1 MFAIRV
7 QKSNARVTMGQFYKV
22 TRDADVYNIIDN
34 NGKKMQFSP
43 SADYWWLTNMP
54 HDSHSEYRPLYRAYE
69 SALRAGNPEL
79 KRWIKSFEDEQRRV
93 RTNRPN
99 PLAHWEEPEP
109 THSEQSQLTKK
120 EPTMANPIKI
130 EDTKLING
138 KLLADYTPDE
148 LIRLIKHERQAL
160 EAINDLKIAS
170 KYIAKVRATHQENIE
185 KLVEILDTFADEQDA
200 QAE

>member
-1 MFAIRV
+1 
-7 QKSNARVTMGQFYKV
+7 
-22 TRDADVYNIIDN
+22 
-34 NGKKMQFSP
+34 
-43 SADYWWLTNMP
+43 
-54 HDSHSEYRPLYRAYE
+54 
-69 SALRAGNPEL
+69 
-79 KRWIKSFEDEQRRV
+79 
-93 RTNRPN
+93 
-99 PLAHWEEPEP
+99 
-109 THSEQSQLTKK
+109 
-120 EPTMANPIKI
+120 MANPIKI